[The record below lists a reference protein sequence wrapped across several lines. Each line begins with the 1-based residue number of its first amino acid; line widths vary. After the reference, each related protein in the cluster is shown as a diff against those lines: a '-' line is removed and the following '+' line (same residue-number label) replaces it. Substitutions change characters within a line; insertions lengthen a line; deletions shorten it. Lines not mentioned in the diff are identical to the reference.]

1 MRKRDKLYKRWSRSG
16 RPYDHSKFLDYKHLV
31 RQVSDKA
38 YGKYLGDILGINIE
52 ISDQDVGGHPVVK
65 TKKALLPAQ
74 ALQTGLKWHCS
85 LIVGEPEIQKL
96 EKRVAGKQQNFRLYT
111 QSVWCIRSVKTDI
124 AQILSLAKDVYFW
137 STHSYPH
144 AGFM

>member
-1 MRKRDKLYKRWSRSG
+1 MRKREKLYKRWSRSG

-38 YGKYLGDILGINIE
+38 YGKYLGDILGFNIE
-52 ISDQDVGGHPVVK
+52 ISDQDVGAPPMVK

-85 LIVGEPEIQKL
+85 LKEPWSNSFNGSRKS
-96 EKRVAGKQQNFRLYT
+96 KRLK
-111 QSVWCIRSVKTDI
+111 
-124 AQILSLAKDVYFW
+124 
-137 STHSYPH
+137 
-144 AGFM
+144 